1 MAAEDRERIFQE
13 FTRLSGAQGEEGF
26 GLGLSIVKKLVV
38 LLEGTIDVQ
47 SKLGEGS
54 CFTVV
59 LPLYPVGE
67 SIPESQSSPENETA
81 DIDEAATAVPL
92 MKVIRVL
99 LIDDDKIQLSLTAA
113 MLKQHGVDA
122 VCCEQLEELI
132 EQLRTSVFDVLLTD
146 IQMPAINGF
155 DLVKLLRASNI
166 PQAKTIPVIAVTARS
181 EMDKDALCEHGFAG
195 CLHKPFTVKELL
207 MTVNDKKECRTDA
220 TSLR

>member
-1 MAAEDRERIFQE
+1 MQIPEKAWLRKTADVSSRNLPVCPVR
-13 FTRLSGAQGEEGF
+13 QGEEGF

-67 SIPESQSSPENETA
+67 SGMESKSSSEKEVA
-81 DIDEAATAVPL
+81 DMDEAVTAIPV

-113 MLKQHGVDA
+113 
-122 VCCEQLEELI
+122 C
-132 EQLRTSVFDVLLTD
+132 
-146 IQMPAINGF
+146 
-155 DLVKLLRASNI
+155 
-166 PQAKTIPVIAVTARS
+166 
-181 EMDKDALCEHGFAG
+181 
-195 CLHKPFTVKELL
+195 
-207 MTVNDKKECRTDA
+207 
-220 TSLR
+220 